1 LIDRVWL
8 AYLLQVLLVL
18 RRLVL
23 FVAYLLQ
30 VLLVLLH
37 LELLVADYL
46 LQVLLVLRRLGS
58 DHFCLDLV

>member
-30 VLLVLLH
+30 VLLVL
-37 LELLVADYL
+37 
-46 LQVLLVLRRLGS
+46 RRLGS
-58 DHFCLDLV
+58 DHFCLDLVWLAVLG